1 MSQATREQKRTSP
14 VVFIL
19 IFLILLLF
27 LGFFYYLA
35 ARYYTNRFPNHTT
48 INGIDV
54 SQMTPENA
62 KAALNHH
69 VQSYTL
75 TIHERGG
82 ETETIG
88 APQIGMTYADTG
100 ELDRLQDSF
109 NYWLWAVDYF
119 QTHTLTASEDANFE
133 QDKAEQVISAL
144 RCFDPRCYTK
154 VSDAHLDLTDDD
166 LVIVPEVEG
175 NQLDEAKAK
184 ALILKALTDGAEEV
198 DLEEGKCY
206 LAPKVLQNDE
216 SLTAELTKVG
226 RWLNAEITYDF
237 GDDRIVTVDR
247 SVIVN
252 WLTQNKDGAWVMDAD
267 KAQEFVKTEM
277 AYKTDTFGLTH
288 EFTTH
293 DGKKITL
300 KGGDYGWC
308 IARKE
313 TAEALLRSVK
323 MGRKTTLEPKYL
335 YRAQNRG
342 IDDIGGTYV
351 EISIDKQMMWCYKDY
366 KCKVETPVVTGNVTK
381 GNGTPKG
388 SVWAMD
394 SHKSPATL
402 GTLDTMGYSSKVT
415 YWMSFTGNVGIHDS
429 SWRGTDP
436 SGYGGKIYK
445 TNGSH
450 GCVNTPYDAAEKIFN
465 ICNVGTA
472 VVVY

>member
-144 RCFDPRCYTK
+144 RCFDPSCYTK

-226 RWLNAEITYDF
+226 KWLNAEITYDF

-288 EFTTH
+288 ELTTH

-351 EISIDKQMMWCYKDY
+351 EISIDKQMMWCYKD
-366 KCKVETPVVTGNVTK
+366 
-381 GNGTPKG
+381 
-388 SVWAMD
+388 
-394 SHKSPATL
+394 
-402 GTLDTMGYSSKVT
+402 
-415 YWMSFTGNVGIHDS
+415 
-429 SWRGTDP
+429 
-436 SGYGGKIYK
+436 
-445 TNGSH
+445 
-450 GCVNTPYDAAEKIFN
+450 
-465 ICNVGTA
+465 
-472 VVVY
+472 